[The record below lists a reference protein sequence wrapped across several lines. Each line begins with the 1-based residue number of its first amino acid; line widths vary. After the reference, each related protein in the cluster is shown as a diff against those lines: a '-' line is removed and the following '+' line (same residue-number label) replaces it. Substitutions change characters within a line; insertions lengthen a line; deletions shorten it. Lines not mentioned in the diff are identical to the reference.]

1 MKVKYQLNK
10 EVGGVQVPLF
20 LQEQNATV
28 TVLMRDDLNF
38 DKYTLRG
45 RGLVQKRFMSNLAKK
60 EGVENIVVNVSELN
74 QIKDDIS
81 RVKYLESRG
90 ILLKVE
96 GNSIDFSPIR
106 GKEVEEEDEEKPK
119 KVVDD
124 EISSIIGRIR
134 LLRKGTKQQ
143 RRR

>member
-1 MKVKYQLNK
+1 M
-10 EVGGVQVPLF
+10 PLF

-96 GNSIDFSPIR
+96 GNSIDFSSIR

>member
-10 EVGGVQVPLF
+10 EVGGLQVPLF

-45 RGLVQKRFMSNLAKK
+45 RGLIQKRFMSNLAKK

-96 GNSIDFSPIR
+96 GNSIDFSSIR